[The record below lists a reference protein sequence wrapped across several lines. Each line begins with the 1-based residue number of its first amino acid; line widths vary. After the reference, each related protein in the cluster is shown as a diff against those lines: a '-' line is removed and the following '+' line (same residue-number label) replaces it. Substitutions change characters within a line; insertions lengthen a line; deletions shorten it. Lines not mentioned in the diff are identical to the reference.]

1 MIRET
6 QKKWLSSKSL
16 LCCVRGLS
24 VGQRTSAAVRSA
36 TVTRHSWSA
45 GWRWTNCTVCLFQT
59 VCVQRRKLN
68 LQRVVD
74 NELVPIILIMESFFL
89 RELWNLCWYQ
99 LLRCK
104 GLTHQA
110 TSQRQDRL
118 WASAALVVAVC
129 PAHVSDNQCLERAL
143 ERPCSVLWK
152 LLSGTHFLD
161 LACCVAHT
169 ACLTETS
176 TDSCFFYNVSLC
188 KNIFFGCRASRD
200 VVIPQFGQYW
210 SLLSCLALSRGAR
223 CCTAGSSQ
231 PLSAAFWP
239 TEQEEL
245 AVEPVCERNPS
256 DRLSNQANQ
265 SKRTESAKAK
275 QSLCASGRRSM
286 ISLVLSGRSL
296 HFTSASLP
304 GPFATPYHIFLI
316 SSSYISKSGVKMIA
330 NATLSWRLYIRSHD
344 RLPPPVGMEGY
355 FLSCSCRMYELGC
368 RAAGFVVRSS
378 AATQVTYCTATQ
390 QLTYIPSSSLF
401 GLVCVTGRDFL
412 LFSDIYES
420 K

>member
-188 KNIFFGCRASRD
+188 KNIFFGRRASRD

-223 CCTAGSSQ
+223 YFSPLPLYQGHLQHLIIYSWSVVAILAKVKVKSENDCKRYVIMTTVYPQSWQATATCWYGGLF
-231 PLSAAFWP
+231 PLMQLQNVRA
-239 TEQEEL
+239 
-245 AVEPVCERNPS
+245 
-256 DRLSNQANQ
+256 RLS
-265 SKRTESAKAK
+265 
-275 QSLCASGRRSM
+275 
-286 ISLVLSGRSL
+286 
-296 HFTSASLP
+296 
-304 GPFATPYHIFLI
+304 
-316 SSSYISKSGVKMIA
+316 
-330 NATLSWRLYIRSHD
+330 
-344 RLPPPVGMEGY
+344 
-355 FLSCSCRMYELGC
+355 GC
-368 RAAGFVVRSS
+368 RLCGAFKCCETGNILYGNTTVD
-378 AATQVTYCTATQ
+378 
-390 QLTYIPSSSLF
+390 LHSL
-401 GLVCVTGRDFL
+401 
-412 LFSDIYES
+412 
-420 K
+420 

>member
-74 NELVPIILIMESFFL
+74 NELVPTILIMESFLL

-110 TSQRQDRL
+110 TSQRRFRL

-188 KNIFFGCRASRD
+188 KNIFFGLRASRD

-275 QSLCASGRRSM
+275 QSLLCLWKKVHDFPRFVW
-286 ISLVLSGRSL
+286 SLFTFHLCLFTRAICNSL
-296 HFTSASLP
+296 
-304 GPFATPYHIFLI
+304 
-316 SSSYISKSGVKMIA
+316 SYI
-330 NATLSWRLYIRSHD
+330 LD
-344 RLPPPVGMEGY
+344 
-355 FLSCSCRMYELGC
+355 
-368 RAAGFVVRSS
+368 
-378 AATQVTYCTATQ
+378 Q
-390 QLTYIPSSSLF
+390 
-401 GLVCVTGRDFL
+401 
-412 LFSDIYES
+412 
-420 K
+420 